1 MRKKNQ
7 SQRRKKNEE
16 KGLIGAIVTAIVV
29 IAVVVGAMAQVE
41 QETAKVQAETALI
54 KAQNEADIKVTAA
67 KAEAEANQLKSASLT
82 PELIQMTEAE
92 ARLKHG
98 WVTVQ
103 GADATVVDA
112 NGK

>member
-1 MRKKNQ
+1 MNPVFWF
-7 SQRRKKNEE
+7 
-16 KGLIGAIVTAIVV
+16 LVFLA
-29 IAVVVGAMAQVE
+29 AVVLWLAISFIFIPLGGLLLKLV
-41 QETAKVQAETALI
+41 KRILNI
-54 KAQNEADIKVTAA
+54 INYADIKVT
-67 KAEAEANQLKSASLT
+67 KAEAEAKANKLKSESLT

-112 NGK
+112 SEK

>member
-1 MRKKNQ
+1 MNPVFWFLVFLAAVVLWLAISFIFIPLGGLLLKLVKRILNII
-7 SQRRKKNEE
+7 NYEE
-16 KGLIGAIVTAIVV
+16 KVT
-29 IAVVVGAMAQVE
+29 
-41 QETAKVQAETALI
+41 
-54 KAQNEADIKVTAA
+54 
-67 KAEAEANQLKSASLT
+67 KAEAEAKANKLKSESLT

-112 NGK
+112 SEK

>member
-1 MRKKNQ
+1 MNPVFWF
-7 SQRRKKNEE
+7 
-16 KGLIGAIVTAIVV
+16 LVFLA
-29 IAVVVGAMAQVE
+29 AVVLWLAISFIFIPLGGLLLKLVKRIFNIINYE
-41 QETAKVQAETALI
+41 ENDSE
-54 KAQNEADIKVTAA
+54 NDADIKVT
-67 KAEAEANQLKSASLT
+67 KAEAEAKANKLKSESLT

-112 NGK
+112 SEK